1 VLALLD
7 FSKPFLIECDASG
20 YGLGVVLLQ
29 GNRPLAFHSQVL
41 KGKSVHLSTYEKELL
56 ALVQAVKKW
65 WLYLFGMPFVIK
77 TDHQSLKHQLEQ
89 RIGTPMQQ
97 KWVTKLLG
105 YSFIIKY
112 KKGRENLVADAL
124 SRQGDK
130 EE

>member
-1 VLALLD
+1 
-7 FSKPFLIECDASG
+7 
-20 YGLGVVLLQ
+20 
-29 GNRPLAFHSQVL
+29 
-41 KGKSVHLSTYEKELL
+41 
-56 ALVQAVKKW
+56 
-65 WLYLFGMPFVIK
+65 MPCVIK

-112 KKGRENLVADAL
+112 KKGRDNVVADVL